1 LLYLL
6 NINNLTG
13 EVLMENY
20 NLKAG
25 IIGES
30 KVKVSEDNTA
40 LKYGSGTIDVFATP
54 AMIGLMEKA
63 AIEAVDN
70 VLPDGFATVGTK
82 IDVKHLAATPIGMNV
97 TAKAELLEIDNKKLK
112 FSVEAYDDID
122 KIGEGIHYRYI
133 INLEDFIRRNEMK
146 LKNLK

>member
-1 LLYLL
+1 
-6 NINNLTG
+6 
-13 EVLMENY
+13 MENY

-146 LKNLK
+146 LKNL

>member
-1 LLYLL
+1 
-6 NINNLTG
+6 
-13 EVLMENY
+13 MENY

>member
-1 LLYLL
+1 MENFNLKTG
-6 NINNLTG
+6 LTG
-13 EVLMENY
+13 EA
-20 NLKAG
+20 K
-25 IIGES
+25 I
-30 KVKVSEDNTA
+30 KVNEDNTA

-63 AIEAVDN
+63 SIEAVDN
-70 VLPDGFATVGTK
+70 LLPDGFATVGTK
-82 IDVKHLAATPIGMNV
+82 IEVKHLAATPVGMNV

-112 FSVEAYDDID
+112 FRIEAHDDID

-133 INLEDFIRRNEMK
+133 INLEDFIRRNETK

>member
-1 LLYLL
+1 
-6 NINNLTG
+6 
-13 EVLMENY
+13 MENY

-30 KVKVSEDNTA
+30 KVKVSKDNTA

>member
-1 LLYLL
+1 MENFNLKTG
-6 NINNLTG
+6 LTG
-13 EVLMENY
+13 EA
-20 NLKAG
+20 K
-25 IIGES
+25 I
-30 KVKVSEDNTA
+30 KVNEDNTA

-63 AIEAVDN
+63 SIEAVDN
-70 VLPDGFATVGTK
+70 LLPDGFATVGTK
-82 IDVKHLAATPIGMNV
+82 IEVKHLAATPVGMNV

-112 FSVEAYDDID
+112 FRIEAYDDID

-133 INLEDFIRRNEMK
+133 INLEDFIRRNETK